1 MNLIKWDP
9 FREMDDVFG
18 RALPAMFGRM
28 PMVANREA
36 DYAWAP
42 TADISETETEYL
54 IRAELPAVKKEDVK
68 ITLDAGMITIEGERK
83 EKQEFKD
90 EKVHRMESFQGNF
103 LRNFALPDNIDEKA
117 IRAETK
123 DGVLT
128 VYLPK
133 LKVAKPKAIEVKVH

>member
-18 RALPAMFGRM
+18 RALPAMFGHL
-28 PMVANREA
+28 PMAADREA

-42 TADISETETEYL
+42 TADISETDTEYL

-68 ITLDAGMITIEGERK
+68 ITLDSGMITIEGERK

-103 LRNFALPDNIDEKA
+103 LRNFALPDNIDEKS
-117 IRAETK
+117 IRAESE

-128 VYLPK
+128 VHLPK
-133 LKVAKPKAIEVKVH
+133 AKVVKPKTIEVKVQ

>member
-1 MNLIKWDP
+1 
-9 FREMDDVFG
+9 
-18 RALPAMFGRM
+18 MFGRM

-42 TADISETETEYL
+42 TADISETDTEYL

-83 EKQEFKD
+83 ERQEFKD